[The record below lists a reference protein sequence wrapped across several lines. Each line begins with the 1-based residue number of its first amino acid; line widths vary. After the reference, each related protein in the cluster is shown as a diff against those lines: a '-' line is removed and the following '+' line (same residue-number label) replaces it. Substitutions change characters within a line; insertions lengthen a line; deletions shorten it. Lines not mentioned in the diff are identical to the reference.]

1 METSSVG
8 CRRDDHGTVDRGGR
22 QRPIGAE
29 LPDSI
34 ERLPGGMGPVYRL
47 TRWRAKEP
55 RQRRWCQERSPP
67 SNTRVSA
74 MGVLA
79 IKLAIDSSQSEPT
92 AADLGRSVLVLS
104 QLMPITAEGR
114 DSKGRS

>member
-1 METSSVG
+1 
-8 CRRDDHGTVDRGGR
+8 
-22 QRPIGAE
+22 
-29 LPDSI
+29 
-34 ERLPGGMGPVYRL
+34 
-47 TRWRAKEP
+47 
-55 RQRRWCQERSPP
+55 
-67 SNTRVSA
+67 